1 MTNEE
6 AQRVAAL
13 AVAQRRAQ
21 KRMDAARCTKAPYRE
36 ARDEFN
42 DASEAE
48 MAANKALADAVDAL
62 LARYE

>member
-1 MTNEE
+1 VTNNE
-6 AQRVAAL
+6 AQEIAAL

-21 KRMDAARCTKAPYRE
+21 KRMDEARCSKAPYRE

-48 MAANKALADAVDAL
+48 MAANKALAVAVDAL
-62 LARYE
+62 LAR